1 MVISPFSAW
10 TSASTFSMRIKG
22 RMMCVSSPKRRLLA
36 TPIALTTLFYLSPVF
51 YPAVMVPAAA
61 QGVYFL
67 NPIAGLLTL
76 YHDVLYWG
84 RMPSL
89 HLLGGMLLAA
99 VTIYLAGYALFRR
112 YAAIF
117 PEIV

>member
-1 MVISPFSAW
+1 VVQLLLVI
-10 TSASTFSMRIKG
+10 G
-22 RMMCVSSPKRRLLA
+22 LA
-36 TPIALTTLFYLSPVF
+36 LPIATLSVFYYDVYHALPIALTTLFYLSPVF
-51 YPAVMVPAAA
+51 YPAAMVPAAA
-61 QGVYFL
+61 RDAYFL